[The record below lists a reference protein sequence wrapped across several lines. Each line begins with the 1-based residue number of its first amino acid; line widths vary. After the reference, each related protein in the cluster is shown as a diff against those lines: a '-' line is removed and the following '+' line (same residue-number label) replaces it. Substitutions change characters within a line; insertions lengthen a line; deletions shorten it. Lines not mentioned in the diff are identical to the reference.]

1 MKRLIAALLLVVSTT
16 SFAEELLYVPKWKM
30 CGKLACYEF
39 EQASKLFEIDKQ
51 LATLIAA
58 APIRDKLEAEL
69 KEAAKKYKDALEL
82 EEAAAA
88 KLKKQNEK
96 LAADLMKETARANK
110 ESAKP
115 GPFPAWAIAGAVGIG
130 VGVVAGVVLGVYV
143 AK

>member
-1 MKRLIAALLLVVSTT
+1 MLVASLCR
-16 SFAEELLYVPKWKM
+16 ADELKYVPKWKM

-39 EQASKLFEIDKQ
+39 EQAAKLFEIDKQ
-51 LATLIAA
+51 LATFIAA
-58 APIRDKLEAEL
+58 EPIRNKLETEL
-69 KEAAKKYKDALEL
+69 KEAAKKYKDALGH

-88 KLKKQNEK
+88 KLKEQNEK

-130 VGVVAGVVLGVYV
+130 VGVVAGIVLGVYV